1 MNRKPQR
8 RRGFTLVELLIVISI
23 IIILTAMT
31 FGLFKAATNANR
43 KAKAKG
49 DIQAMKVACE
59 IFKKNYGDYPC
70 RASSG
75 NTSTARRELFDQ
87 LIGRRIV
94 KAFPIANGGTNV
106 ELIAYN
112 DARLATGSGGRK
124 MKPLIEYGAIS
135 SNNDA
140 GWGLNDWTGGSPTAY
155 QFQDPWGNA
164 YDYRYR
170 VLNAPGSP
178 IQDANTGVYLA
189 NYAIWKTSGFL
200 IVSAGANFV
209 APSADGLPLADNEY
223 WDDSGASPMSTTG
236 VITSTYRDE
245 PSNNGPFRA
254 DNITSW
260 EN

>member
-1 MNRKPQR
+1 MTLKPKN
-8 RRGFTLVELLIVISI
+8 RRGFTLVELLVVIAI
-23 IIILTAMT
+23 ILILTAMT
-31 FGLFKAATNANR
+31 FGLFKGATNANR

-59 IFKKNYGDYPC
+59 IFRKNYGDYPC
-70 RASSG
+70 RASTG
-75 NTSTARRELFDQ
+75 TTATARRELFDQ

-94 KAFPIANGGTNV
+94 KAFSIANGGTDV

-112 DARLATGSGGRK
+112 DPRLPTGSQGRV

-140 GWGLNDWTGGSPTAY
+140 GWALTDWTTGTPTTY
-155 QFQDPWGNA
+155 QFQDAWGNA

-170 VLNAPGSP
+170 VLNPAGSA
-178 IQDANTGVYLA
+178 IQDPNTGVYVG
-189 NYAIWKTSGFL
+189 NYAIWKTSACL
-200 IVSAGANFV
+200 IVGAGANFV
-209 APSADGLPLADNEY
+209 APAADGLPLADNEY

-236 VITSTYRDE
+236 VITSTYHDE
-245 PSNNGPFRA
+245 PSSSGPFRA